1 MSEGAPFEA
10 GARVEPVARDI
21 VVADNLSKTYSI
33 SLTPRPVVDH
43 VSLSVR
49 AGELV
54 AIMGPSGCGKSTL
67 LHILAGLEPP
77 DAGRVLVEGHD
88 ITAMDEKARTIYRR
102 EHIGFVFQFFNLVPN
117 LTAAENIAL
126 PLRIAGQ
133 RSGAMDRVSD
143 LMRDL
148 SLRDLQGHRPEE
160 ISGGEQQRVAIA
172 RALLNQ
178 PAIVIADEPTGNLD
192 FNTGNDVLELIW
204 SHCVNQGQTAI
215 LATHDARAAA
225 YADRVMVMKD
235 GRIVDTI
242 ELDRRDHSAAPLI
255 ARLAQLGL

>member
-1 MSEGAPFEA
+1 MSEGAPVEA
-10 GARVEPVARDI
+10 GARVEPSARDI

-49 AGELV
+49 AGEVV

-67 LHILAGLEPP
+67 LHLLAGLEPP
-77 DAGRVLVEGHD
+77 DSGRVLVEGHD
-88 ITAMDEKARTIYRR
+88 ITAMDERARTIFRR
-102 EHIGFVFQFFNLVPN
+102 EQIGFVFQFFNLVPN

-148 SLRDLQGHRPEE
+148 NLRDLQGHRPDE
-160 ISGGEQQRVAIA
+160 ISGGEPQRGALP

-192 FNTGNDVLELIW
+192 FNTGNARLHLTWPPWTKPE
-204 SHCVNQGQTAI
+204 QAAT
-215 LATHDARAAA
+215 LATHDARTAA
-225 YADRVMVMKD
+225 YADRELVMRD
-235 GRIVDTI
+235 GRVFETI
-242 ELDRRDHSAAPLI
+242 EIDRRQNHISAP
-255 ARLAQLGL
+255 